1 MKNLK
6 NHLSNNFLK
15 YIIIMLLTITMY
27 QNHSSQ
33 SKIDDKIERATLM
46 LFETIHD
53 EVNYAVEELK

>member
-1 MKNLK
+1 
-6 NHLSNNFLK
+6 
-15 YIIIMLLTITMY
+15 MLLTITMY